1 MKRNALYLIFS
12 SILILT
18 LQISFASD
26 KAVKDPIWKAGI
38 AKIVITPQ
46 ESMWMAGY
54 ALRDHPSEGIS
65 HDLWAKAL
73 AIEDT
78 KGKKAVL
85 ITTDLLGFPKGL
97 SDRIRDL
104 IQRRYGLSR
113 AQVILNSSHTH
124 SGPVLKDG
132 LYDIYPLNEEQI
144 NKIEQYSDK
153 LEGKIVDL
161 VGSALSSMKPA
172 QLFSKNGVTRFQVNR
187 RNNIDLNLDSQID
200 LNGPND
206 YAVPVIKVLN
216 ENGNLLAV
224 VFGYACHATVLDQY
238 DWSGDY
244 PGFAQLALEKS
255 HPGVTAL
262 FFQGAG
268 ADMNPLP
275 RRSVPLAQQYG
286 QELAAAV
293 ERVLLEDMRKL
304 TPQLATAYSEVS
316 LSLNNPPTK
325 EELLKMTNSTL
336 AYEKRWADRM
346 LKQMIEGKPFI
357 TSYPYPVQVW
367 KLGDQPIVI
376 LGGELVIEYPIQ
388 LKRIFGQEL
397 FVMGYSN
404 DVMSYIPS
412 SRILRE
418 GGYEGTIAQIVYGL
432 PATWKAEIEAVII
445 NEVLKLADQAEFSQP
460 ETRLIQ

>member
-1 MKRNALYLIFS
+1 MFFSVILLLI
-12 SILILT
+12 
-18 LQISFASD
+18 LQISFSANQTGN
-26 KAVKDPIWKAGI
+26 DPNWKAGI
-38 AKIVITPQ
+38 AKVVITPQ

-73 AIEDT
+73 ALEDAT
-78 KGKKAVL
+78 GGKAIL

-97 SDRIRDL
+97 SDNIRNL
-104 IQRRYGLSR
+104 IQSKYDLSR

-132 LYDIYPLNEEQI
+132 LYDIYPLNDEQI
-144 NKIEQYSDK
+144 IKIEQYSDK
-153 LEGKIVDL
+153 LKTKIVDL
-161 VGSALSSMKPA
+161 VGTALNSMKPA
-172 QLFSKNGVTRFQVNR
+172 QLYAKNGVTRFQVNR
-187 RNNIDLNLDSQID
+187 RNNIDLNLDRQID

-206 YAVPVIKVLN
+206 YAVPVIKVLS
-216 ENGNLLAV
+216 EGGDLMAV
-224 VFGYACHATVLDQY
+224 VFGYACHATVLDVY

-255 HPGVTAL
+255 HPGITSL

-275 RRSVPLAQQYG
+275 RRSVPLARQYG

-293 ERVLLEDMRKL
+293 ERVLQEDMNKL
-304 TPQLATAYSEVS
+304 APQLTTAYSEVK
-316 LSLNNPPTK
+316 LSLNSPPTK
-325 EELLKMTNSTL
+325 EELIKISNSTL
-336 AYEKRWADRM
+336 AFERRWADRM

-357 TSYPYPVQVW
+357 NSYPYPVQVW
-367 KLGDQPIVI
+367 KLGDQQIVS
-376 LGGELVIEYPIQ
+376 LGGELVIEYSIQ

-418 GGYEGTIAQIVYGL
+418 GGYEGSQSQIVYGL
-432 PATWKAEIEAVII
+432 PATWKADIEAVII
-445 NEVLKLADQAEFSQP
+445 NEVLKLADQAGFSQP